1 MKRHIET
8 HIHPGKIFLEEII
21 KPNDLKIGEVAELLQ
36 VSRLTISKIVNE
48 KSSITPNIALRIQ
61 TVFGG
66 SADIW
71 TRMQNKYDMALAI
84 KNYKKNHLNL
94 KRFEK
99 VEK

>member
-1 MKRHIET
+1 MKRHINT
-8 HIHPGKIFLEEII
+8 HIHPGRIFLEEVI
-21 KPNDLKIGEVAELLQ
+21 KPNNLKIGEVAELLQ
-36 VSRLTISKIVNE
+36 VSRLTVSKIVNE

-71 TRMQNKYDMALAI
+71 TRMQNQYDMALAI
-84 KNYKKNHLNL
+84 KEYQKNHPNL

-99 VEK
+99 ADN